1 MKLKQVIAS
10 ILTDLTQAQSIA
22 DNYSRR
28 IKAAY
33 KNDPALR
40 LLPVPKAGIKEIKL
54 DLKVAFLPTS
64 RVTIYE
70 HPDYKGKS
78 QDLTEGNY
86 DRKNLT
92 IGNAVIGGN
101 SLSSLKI
108 PEGMKVTLYD
118 REGFQGQSKSF
129 TEDVPNM
136 TTYGFDNKTSSI
148 KVEQISAANSGGLH
162 VEILT
167 DKLQQIPESSLSS
180 ISITLDLDSI

>member
-22 DNYSRR
+22 DSYSRR
-28 IKAAY
+28 VKAAY
-33 KNDPALR
+33 KNDPSLR
-40 LLPVPKAGIKEIKL
+40 LLPVPKAEIKEVKL
-54 DLKVAFLPTS
+54 DLKVAFLATNQ
-64 RVTIYE
+64 VTIYE

-78 QDLTEGNY
+78 QELIEGSY

-92 IGNAVIGGN
+92 LGDNV
-101 SLSSLKI
+101 LSSLKI
-108 PEGMKVTLYD
+108 SEGMKVTLYD
-118 REGFQGQSKSF
+118 RENFQGQSKSF
-129 TEDVPNM
+129 TEDMPNM
-136 TTYGFDNKTSSI
+136 TTYDFDNKTSSI
-148 KVEQISAANSGGLH
+148 KVEQISTGNGGGLH